1 MSRTEFSFLIHP
13 SELEEVETKF
23 DLNAESNERSALS
36 DRFGLQG
43 IDIFKLSIIVKYHK
57 NKNAVQVN
65 GKLYAQIIQNCV
77 VSLVPIE
84 NTIDEMFEV
93 TFYNKNQLV
102 SKNLFDEAEFESYEN
117 DTIDLGELGAQEFAL
132 AINPYPRA
140 EGIAD
145 ETIGPYL
152 PTKDNTKTNPFTA
165 LAAIKQKK

>member
-1 MSRTEFSFLIHP
+1 MFKTEYSFLIHP
-13 SELEEVETKF
+13 SELERGETKF

-84 NTIDEMFEV
+84 NTNDEMNEV
-93 TFYNKNQLV
+93 IFNYKNQLD
-102 SKNLFDEAEFESYEN
+102 K
-117 DTIDLGELGAQEFAL
+117 LGEDEKELKKNISKFRDEEIEHKNTAYDKGA
-132 AINPYPRA
+132 
-140 EGIAD
+140 
-145 ETIGPYL
+145 TKMGPYSIL
-152 PTKDNTKTNPFTA
+152 DKIIQSSSKI
-165 LAAIKQKK
+165 AIKVSEKI